1 MTNFELTN
9 AICEEIR
16 REYRVPSIPFSLE
29 EGEPSL
35 TGSKVGGIPYL
46 PKGAKWPVDEKGAPL
61 QFLAQIDCAQ
71 LTALPDHP
79 HTGLLQQILAAEESS
94 GCQFGANQTR
104 HHAVIYHETVD
115 SSVTAADIPLPEL
128 PQEDCSPLERGP
140 FRILFGAPVEQGI
153 TPGDFRFDHLFVQ
166 KWNQRKPDEPI
177 ERDWDVF
184 ELLDEDDDADDLFGY
199 IGEDVPRHQLGGYPY
214 FTQADPR
221 EVQHGDLD
229 TLLFQLD
236 SDTRGREFFICWGDC
251 GVANFFIAKDA
262 LKRRDFSQVM
272 YNWDCG

>member
-79 HTGLLQQILAAEESS
+79 HTGLLQFFIGADEMF
-94 GCQFGANQTR
+94 GCDFGAMKTR
-104 HHAVIYHETVD
+104 NYAVIYHETVD

-153 TPGDFRFDHLFVQ
+153 TPGDFRLTICLSRSGTSASRTSPLKGTGTSLSCWTRTMMRTICSATSAKTSPATSWAVI
-166 KWNQRKPDEPI
+166 PT
-177 ERDWDVF
+177 
-184 ELLDEDDDADDLFGY
+184 L
-199 IGEDVPRHQLGGYPY
+199 PRLIPARSSTETWIP
-214 FTQADPR
+214 FCSSWT
-221 EVQHGDLD
+221 VTHGAGSSLSAGA
-229 TLLFQLD
+229 TA
-236 SDTRGREFFICWGDC
+236 
-251 GVANFFIAKDA
+251 V
-262 LKRRDFSQVM
+262 
-272 YNWDCG
+272 